1 MTYHFM
7 IAVRHSPRCKISVDT
22 IGTISRDWLR
32 DIVLLLRPES
42 FDEGHSSPHGCQFLV
57 DAIGAKLARCRET
70 SHLLA
75 RL

>member
-1 MTYHFM
+1 M
-7 IAVRHSPRCKISVDT
+7 IAVRHSSRCKISFDT
-22 IGTISRDWLR
+22 IGTISRDWFR
-32 DIVLLLRPES
+32 GIVLQLHPES
-42 FDEGHSSPHGCQFLV
+42 FDEGRSSPHGRQFLV